1 MGLPIIQH
9 PTFGLTIPSTKEEI
23 RYRPFLVKEEK
34 ILLVAQQTGQPDE
47 FIKAMLQVI
56 NNCVI
61 EYSNVDKL
69 ASFDIEYIFLKLRA
83 NSVSTLAKLQVWDT
97 DLEDYQEVEVDL
109 DKVECEGEIPN
120 NVVDIG
126 EEVKLELR
134 PPSFTDLLVLD
145 DNDQMS
151 DSIDMVAKVITKI
164 YEGEEVYELKDFSDE
179 EQGEF
184 INSLPADTFQQIQD
198 FLKGLPAVSMEVP
211 YKIKLNGK
219 NKNKKTVLKG
229 LNDFF

>member
-47 FIKAMLQVI
+47 FIKAMIQVL
-56 NNCVI
+56 NNCTMD
-61 EYSNVDKL
+61 YSVDKL
-69 ASFDIEYIFLKLRA
+69 ASFDIEYMFLKLRA
-83 NSVSTLAKLQVWDT
+83 SSVSTLAKIQVWDDET
-97 DLEDYQEVEVDL
+97 EDYVQIEVDL
-109 DKVECEGEIPN
+109 DKVECSGEIPTN
-120 NVVDIG
+120 IIDVNDD
-126 EEVKLELR
+126 VKLQLR
-134 PPSFTDLLVLD
+134 PPSFTDLLVLG

-151 DSIDMVAKVITKI
+151 ESIDMVTRVIEKI
-164 YEGEEVYELKDFSDE
+164 YEGEEVYELKDFSEE
-179 EQGEF
+179 EQTEF
-184 INSLPADTFQQIQD
+184 INSLPAEAFQNIQN
-198 FLKGLPAVSMEVP
+198 FLTSLPSVEMEVD
-211 YKIKLNGK
+211 YKIKKNGK

>member
-47 FIKAMLQVI
+47 FIRAMLQVI
-56 NNCVI
+56 NNCMI
-61 EYSNVDKL
+61 DYDKVDKL
-69 ASFDIEYIFLKLRA
+69 ANFDIEYIFLKLRG
-83 NSVSTLAKLQVWDT
+83 NSVSTLAKIQIWD
-97 DLEDYQEVEVDL
+97 DDVEEYVQVEVDL
-109 DKVECEGEIPN
+109 DQV
-120 NVVDIG
+120 
-126 EEVKLELR
+126 EVKSELPDSLVDVSEDIKLQLR
-134 PPSFTDLLVLD
+134 PPSFPDLLVLE
-145 DNDQMS
+145 DNDTMA
-151 DSIDMVAKVITKI
+151 DSVDLVVKIIDKV
-164 YEGEEVYELKDFSDE
+164 YSGDEVYELKDFSEE
-179 EQGEF
+179 EQVEF
-184 INSLPADTFQQIQD
+184 INSLPADTFQQIQT
-198 FLKGLPAVSMEVP
+198 FLKELPAVSMEVP